1 MPIYEYKCK
10 KCDHDYEA
18 LVMGSADA
26 VECPKCGSKKKERLM
41 SSFSS
46 SGKGLSSLA
55 GAAAASNSGCGG
67 SGFS

>member
-10 KCDHDYEA
+10 KCDHEYEA